1 VPTDPVNIFEPAWEE
16 ERDGP
21 PGFRARR
28 LYLARTLESDQLGVS
43 LWEIE
48 PGESNMPY
56 HAHHANEEILIV
68 LAGAPTLRTVDGE
81 RELQA
86 GDSVLFRRG
95 ETHQL
100 RNRSDE
106 PVRFLFIAPLNHPEI
121 IELPDTGRITVFAG
135 RPTSGRG
142 EFTLLK
148 ILAADGV
155 DQGFFTAEPPPQ

>member
-1 VPTDPVNIFEPAWEE
+1 MPIDSLNIFDPSWEE
-16 ERDGP
+16 DRDSP

-28 LYLARTLESDQLGVS
+28 LYIARTLGSDQLGVS

-56 HAHHANEEILIV
+56 HAHHANEELVIV
-68 LAGAPTLRTVDGE
+68 LAGAPTLRTADRE
-81 RELQA
+81 RELRP

-100 RNRSDE
+100 TNRSDA
-106 PVRFLFIAPLNHPEI
+106 PARFLFIAPLNHPEI
-121 IELPDTGRITVFAG
+121 IELPDTGRTTVFAG

-148 ILAADGV
+148 ILNADGV
-155 DQGFFTAEPPPQ
+155 DQGFFTAEPPPR

>member
-1 VPTDPVNIFEPAWEE
+1 MNIFDPSWEE

-28 LYLARTLESDQLGVS
+28 LYLARTLGSDQLGVS

-56 HAHHANEEILIV
+56 HAQHANEELLIV
-68 LAGAPTLRTVDGE
+68 LTGAPTLRTAGGE
-81 RELQA
+81 RELQP

-95 ETHQL
+95 EAHQL
-100 RNRSDE
+100 TNRSQE
-106 PVRFLFIAPLNHPEI
+106 PARFLFIAPLNHPEV
-121 IELPDTGRITVFAG
+121 IELPDTGRIGVFAG

-142 EFTLLK
+142 EFTLFQVVN
-148 ILAADGV
+148 ADGV
-155 DQGFFTAEPPPQ
+155 DQRFISAEPAPS

>member
-1 VPTDPVNIFEPAWEE
+1 MPTDPINIFKPSWEE
-16 ERDGP
+16 ERDAP

-28 LYLARTLESDQLGVS
+28 LYLARTLGSDQLGVS
-43 LWEIE
+43 FWEID

-56 HAHHANEEILIV
+56 HAHHANEELLIV
-68 LAGAPTLRTVDGE
+68 LVGNPTLRMADGE
-81 RELQA
+81 RELQP

-95 ETHQL
+95 DAHQL
-100 RNRSDE
+100 TNHSDE

-142 EFTLLK
+142 DFTLFQVVN
-148 ILAADGV
+148 AEGV
-155 DQGFFTAEPPPQ
+155 DQGFFAAEPPP

>member
-1 VPTDPVNIFEPAWEE
+1 MPTDPVNIFEPSWEE
-16 ERDGP
+16 ERDAP

-28 LYLARTLESDQLGVS
+28 LYLARTLGSDQLGVS
-43 LWEIE
+43 LWEVE

-56 HAHHANEEILIV
+56 HAHHANEELLIV
-68 LAGAPTLRTVDGE
+68 LAGAPTLRTADRE
-81 RELQA
+81 RELQP

-100 RNRSDE
+100 TNRSDE

-121 IELPDTGRITVFAG
+121 IELPDTGRMTVFAG

-148 ILAADGV
+148 ILNAEGV